1 MNSMR
6 ELKLIID
13 EKHSE
18 YTVGQLIKNHFK
30 ISSRLLT
37 KLKQNDLIKLNGE
50 HVTVRGTVKVGDE
63 LKLIMPESSSLN
75 VIPVNIPIDIVY
87 EDEDLLV
94 VNKPKDMPVHPSM
107 NNYDNT
113 LGNAVRYYFKDIPF
127 VYRPVNRLDR
137 DTTGLVIVAKTPQAS
152 HSLSEQMQKNIF
164 RKTYLA
170 IADGIVSPEQGIIDV
185 PIARE
190 QESIIKRCVRD
201 DGQRAITEYK
211 IIRKGNNKSVAE
223 ILLHTGRTHQIRV
236 HFAHIGYPLYADS
249 LYGREVPGE
258 TFNLHC
264 RRLEFLHPV
273 TKAQL
278 CIECMPPENF
288 DIFFK

>member
-1 MNSMR
+1 MR
-6 ELKLIID
+6 ELKLIIT
-13 EKHSE
+13 EKE
-18 YTVGQLIKNHFK
+18 EKYTVGQLIKNHFK
-30 ISSRLLT
+30 VSSRLLT

-50 HVTVRGTVKVGDE
+50 HVTVRGTVKIGDE

-94 VNKPKDMPVHPSM
+94 VNKPKNMPVHPSM

-137 DTTGLVIVAKTPQAS
+137 DTTGLVIVAKTPYVS
-152 HSLSEQMQKNIF
+152 NSLSKQMQNNTFKK
-164 RKTYLA
+164 RYLA
-170 IADGIVSPEQGIIDV
+170 LTDGIPEPFEGIIDA

-190 QESIIKRCVRD
+190 QESIIKRCVRE
-201 DGQRAITEYK
+201 DGQRAVTEYK
-211 IIRKGNNKSVAE
+211 VVKKSNDRAVAE
-223 ILLHTGRTHQIRV
+223 VLLHTGRTHQIRV
-236 HFAHIGYPLYADS
+236 HFAHIGCPLFADS
-249 LYGREVPGE
+249 LYGNEVERE

-264 RRLEFLHPV
+264 NKLDFVHPV
-273 TKAQL
+273 TGEEMHL
-278 CIECMPPENF
+278 ECEPPENF
-288 DIFFK
+288 YKFLK

>member
-1 MNSMR
+1 MR

-13 EKHSE
+13 EKYSQ

-30 ISSRLLT
+30 ISARLLT

-50 HVTVRGTVKVGDE
+50 HVTVRGTVKIGDE
-63 LKLIMPESSSLN
+63 LKLIMPESSSMN
-75 VIPVNIPIDIVY
+75 VIPVELPLDIIY
-87 EDEDLLV
+87 EDEDLLI

-107 NNYDNT
+107 NNYNNT
-113 LGNAVRYYFKDIPF
+113 LGNAVRYYYKDIPF

-137 DTTGLVIVAKTPQAS
+137 DTTGIVIVAKTPQAS
-152 HSLSEQMQKNIF
+152 HSLSQQMQKNIF

-170 IADGIVSPEQGIIDV
+170 ITEGIVSPDQGIIDE

-190 QESIIKRCVRD
+190 RESIIKRCVRA
-201 DGQRAITEYK
+201 DGQRAVTEYK
-211 IIRKGNNKSVAE
+211 TVKTGNNKSVAE

-249 LYGREVPGE
+249 LYGNKVEGE

-264 RRLEFLHPV
+264 FRLEFLHPV
-273 TKAQL
+273 TGEKMH
-278 CIECMPPENF
+278 IECPPPENF
-288 DIFFK
+288 DNFLK

>member
-1 MNSMR
+1 MR
-6 ELKLIID
+6 ELKLVIE
-13 EKHSE
+13 EKHDGQS
-18 YTVGQLIKNHFK
+18 VGQLIKNHFK

-50 HVTVRGTVKVGDE
+50 HVTVRGIVKVGDE
-63 LKLIMPESSSLN
+63 LKLIMPESSSMN
-75 VIPVNIPIDIVY
+75 VIPVDIPLDILF
-87 EDEDLLV
+87 EDEDLLI

-113 LGNAVRYYFKDIPF
+113 LGNAVRYYYKDIPF

-137 DTTGLVIVAKTPQAS
+137 DTTGIVIVAKTPQAS
-152 HSLSEQMQKNIF
+152 HSLSMQMQNDKF
-164 RKTYLA
+164 KKTYLA
-170 IADGIVSPEQGIIDV
+170 ITEGIPTPEVGIIDK

-211 IIRKGNNKSVAE
+211 IIKTGNNKAVAE

-249 LYGREVPGE
+249 LYGNAVEGE

-264 RRLEFLHPV
+264 FKLEFFHPV
-273 TKAQL
+273 SKEKM
-278 CIECMPPENF
+278 CIECPPPENF
-288 DIFFK
+288 DIFLK

>member
-1 MNSMR
+1 MR
-6 ELKLIID
+6 ELKLIIS
-13 EKHSE
+13 EKNAQ

-30 ISSRLLT
+30 ISARLLT

-50 HVTVRGTVKVGDE
+50 HVTVRGKVKVGDE

-75 VIPVNIPIDIVY
+75 VIPVNLPLDIVY
-87 EDEDLLV
+87 EDEDLLI
-94 VNKPKDMPVHPSM
+94 VNKPKNMPVHPSM

-152 HSLSEQMQKNIF
+152 HSLSMQMQNNKF
-164 RKTYLA
+164 KKTYLA
-170 IADGIVSPEQGIIDV
+170 ITEGIPSPLQGIINA
-185 PIARE
+185 PITRE
-190 QESIIKRCVRD
+190 QESIIKRCVRE
-201 DGQRAITEYK
+201 DGQRAVTEYK

-236 HFAHIGYPLYADS
+236 HFAHIGFPLYADS
-249 LYGREVPGE
+249 LYGREIEGE

-264 RRLEFLHPV
+264 FRLEFFHPI
-273 TKAQL
+273 TGKEMK
-278 CIECMPPENF
+278 IECPPPEIFTNF
-288 DIFFK
+288 